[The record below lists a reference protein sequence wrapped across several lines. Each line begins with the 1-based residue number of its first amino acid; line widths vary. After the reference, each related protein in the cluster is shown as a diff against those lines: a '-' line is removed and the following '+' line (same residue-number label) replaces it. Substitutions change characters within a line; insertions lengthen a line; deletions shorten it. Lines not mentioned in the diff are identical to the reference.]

1 MDTRQPPK
9 LRPVV
14 WLGDM
19 TKEIEFEKSTGN
31 VFADLELDAAE
42 ELQARGLIG
51 FHVIEL
57 LKSKDMKQ
65 REIAKLLEIK
75 QTEVSHLLNG
85 HFSRFTVDKLLDF
98 LKRMNQKVT
107 IQISPHRQGEPYQ
120 HVAFSA

>member
-1 MDTRQPPK
+1 
-9 LRPVV
+9 
-14 WLGDM
+14 M

-31 VFADLELDAAE
+31 IFADLGLEDAE

-57 LKSKDMKQ
+57 LKSENMKQ
-65 REIAKLLEIK
+65 REVAELLEIK
-75 QTEVSHLLNG
+75 QAEVSHLLNG

-120 HVAFSA
+120 HVAFGT

>member
-1 MDTRQPPK
+1 
-9 LRPVV
+9 
-14 WLGDM
+14 M
-19 TKEIEFEKSTGN
+19 TKKIEFEKSTGN
-31 VFADLELDAAE
+31 VFEDLGLDDAE

-65 REIAKLLEIK
+65 REIAELLEIK
-75 QTEVSHLLNG
+75 QAEVSHLLNG

>member
-1 MDTRQPPK
+1 
-9 LRPVV
+9 
-14 WLGDM
+14 M
-19 TKEIEFEKSTGN
+19 TKKIEFEKSTGN
-31 VFADLELDAAE
+31 VFADLGIDDAE

-57 LKSKDMKQ
+57 LKNKDMKQ
-65 REIAKLLEIK
+65 REIAELLEIK
-75 QTEVSHLLNG
+75 QAEVSHLLNG
-85 HFSRFTVDKLLDF
+85 HFSRFTVDKLLEF